1 MKESGKLDTFDAG
14 FEKIRL
20 QQIQDQTLTEGYF
33 NGIIIFGCLAGSNQI
48 DFSSWFFDNEQLS
61 KLKSNNFKELMQPL
75 IENLATYRQLHN
87 ILPNQDCI
95 LTVKDSNLG
104 LKWLDDESA
113 EKVISDLCNKR
124 HII

>member
-1 MKESGKLDTFDAG
+1 LDAFDAG

-20 QQIQDQTLTEGYF
+20 QQIQDQTLTEGPF
-33 NGIIIFGCLAGSNQI
+33 NGKIVFGCIERSNRI
-48 DFSSWFFDNEQLS
+48 DFSSWFFDNQQFS

-75 IENLATYRQLHN
+75 IESLALYRQLHN
-87 ILPNQDCI
+87 ILPNQDCM
-95 LTVKDSNLG
+95 LTVNDSNLD

-113 EKVISDLCNKR
+113 EKATSDLCKKR